1 MLYTKYLAGG
11 TIGNCS
17 FCHPGSTPSQLYSFL
32 QGKGYVGGANPSLA
46 SASRSCLSWYGG
58 NMPPG
63 GPSSNAQAVADFD
76 AWAAAGGKN
85 N

>member
-1 MLYTKYLAGG
+1 VLYTKYLGAG

-17 FCHPGSTPSQLYSFL
+17 FCHPGGSPSALFSYL
-32 QGKGYVGGANPSLA
+32 QGRGYVGGANPSIA
-46 SASRSCLSWYGG
+46 NASRSCLTWFGG

-63 GPSSNAQAVADFD
+63 GPSSNAQAAADFK
-76 AWAAAGGKN
+76 AWAAAGGQN